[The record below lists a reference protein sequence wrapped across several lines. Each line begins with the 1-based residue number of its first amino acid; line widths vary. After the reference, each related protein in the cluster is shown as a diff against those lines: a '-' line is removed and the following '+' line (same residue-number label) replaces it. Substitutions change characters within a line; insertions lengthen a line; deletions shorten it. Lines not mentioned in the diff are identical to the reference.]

1 MRNPSMKAT
10 FTLFNSTAKTS
21 QVLVPIRRRLQ
32 RRPAAVRSADPPP
45 SAALAHASAAVCL
58 TGSCFCR
65 GPVMSTASP
74 PSHAAAPQVFP
85 AARRLPPRHS
95 PRPSAVLR
103 LSTAPAAGDPSS
115 TCAAVGLKRQECGLY
130 RRGVLIQAYADSPRQ
145 IYFP

>member
-65 GPVMSTASP
+65 GSRDVYCF
-74 PSHAAAPQVFP
+74 PSIS
-85 AARRLPPRHS
+85 RRRSAGLPGRA
-95 PRPSAVLR
+95 PSA
-103 LSTAPAAGDPSS
+103 TAPFAPPLRCPEAVHRPCRWRPFFHLCGRPIEKAGMWL
-115 TCAAVGLKRQECGLY
+115 VLE
-130 RRGVLIQAYADSPRQ
+130 RGPHS
-145 IYFP
+145 